1 MGYKI
6 VNTLLANQDLDG
18 IVSYIA
24 DDLENP
30 AAAANFLD
38 ELDECLGRLEKMP
51 LMYEQC
57 QDVRLKG
64 LGYRKARVGNYLN
77 DLSRGRKCQVRLYP
91 TIFSMLGG
99 ITKN

>member
-64 LGYRKARVGNYLN
+64 LGYRKASESASRQLFD
-77 DLSRGRKCQVRLYP
+77 DLSCGRKCQVRLYP
-91 TIFSMLGG
+91 TIFLC
-99 ITKN
+99 